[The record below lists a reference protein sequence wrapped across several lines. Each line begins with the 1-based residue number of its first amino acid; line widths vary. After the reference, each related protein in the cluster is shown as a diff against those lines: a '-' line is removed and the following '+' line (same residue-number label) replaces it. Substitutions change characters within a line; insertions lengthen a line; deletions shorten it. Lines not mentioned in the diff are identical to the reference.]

1 MARQALGAS
10 ETETLLSPPAKGEDE
25 RRTYIYRWL
34 VGIGIPAASIRVEYP
49 TAEGSMDLYLTN
61 RRVIIEVKKGGRLSR
76 GPYAEGTG
84 SREGETAFEQLERYL
99 KAERMRERLHLEED
113 IRDKNW
119 IGAVTDCAT
128 WYAWEWGPRPD
139 DAGDAATRIIAWH
152 GQTLDSGNVK
162 RLARLLARA
171 PVGKEWASADMS
183 DVFQDARQD
192 LAGAYARNSGLR
204 EVRIQKGLWLE
215 QLRAGGNAPE
225 ADEDEIFVTH
235 TMLVLIARM
244 ISGHENAR
252 QGFVGWVPDDVV
264 QKIRG
269 VIGEY
274 NWDQQTGDVLRALY
288 RQYIPARHRLRYG
301 EYYTPDWLAEAMC
314 NVIIDDGFIGEQ
326 IRRFQS
332 GKEVE
337 GVLDPACGS
346 GTFLYHAIRRIAESD
361 PVRRS
366 YMRRSDVAR
375 LASRIVRGMDIHPVA
390 VEMARANARRLL
402 RTAED
407 ADLMI
412 YQGDSLL
419 APRPESTVLGA
430 GGDDL
435 PLTSPQGRHFVLPGW
450 LVASEANLSRFVKSA
465 VDGAALP
472 DGLGREMDGY
482 DGEQLAE
489 SHGNLRRIVR
499 EEGNGVWL
507 WYISNHAGAMKLRGT
522 IGRIAANPPWVT
534 YDKIQQERR
543 KAEVR
548 RMAEERGLWVGGSS
562 TKFDIAALF
571 VDRCSELYL
580 ARGGRSGWVLPL
592 SAVRGHTWAGLRSA
606 VGGKARSVWDVGN
619 LAFQSHA
626 CVMFF
631 GVGAGDKRLVRE
643 RGARIRDGDLWAEV
657 SKNTRWEAM
666 RDGTEE
672 KESEWVAGKKSLVR
686 RGASMIPQCLVWA
699 DSVRA
704 GGGEARVVTRASRWP
719 PWSAIGTMEGT
730 VPARWIRECISSRDL
745 YPFAAPGRTRCIV
758 PVDEGG
764 GGWDAGRLGNRF
776 WRRAGDQYRAHR
788 GKGSGTPATLED
800 RINYN
805 NGIFD
810 QLARRGHAAVYNKSG
825 SSIRA
830 CAISGAEIVHDT
842 LHYVACAGSREALF
856 IAGILNAGAMLP
868 AFLAARRNERDF
880 AEHVWRAVPVP
891 RYDGRNALH
900 RRLAALSGRAARTA
914 ARVLGGEGRGGG
926 RAAMAGRIRKEL
938 ESSGVSGQIDDVCR
952 EMLPGY
958 AAGGGASG
966 AAR

>member
-1 MARQALGAS
+1 MVRGVQGSDGADAL
-10 ETETLLSPPAKGEDE
+10 LDPPAVGADE
-25 RRTYIYRWL
+25 RRAYIYRWL
-34 VGIGIPAASIRVEYP
+34 VGAGIPASSIRIGYS
-49 TAEGSMDLYLTN
+49 TAEGAVDIYLTN
-61 RRVIIEVKKGGRLSR
+61 RRVIIEVKKGGSLPH

-84 SREGETAFEQLERYL
+84 SREGETAFGQLDRRL
-99 KAERMRERLHLEED
+99 RAERERERLHLEED

-119 IGAVTDCAT
+119 IGMVTDCAT
-128 WYAWEWGPRPD
+128 WYAWEWSPRPD
-139 DAGDAATRIIAWH
+139 DAGDAAARIIAWH
-152 GQTLDSGNVK
+152 GQTLHSGNVES
-162 RLARLLARA
+162 LARLLARA
-171 PVGKEWASADMS
+171 PVGREWASADMS
-183 DVFQDARQD
+183 DVFQDIRRD
-192 LAGAYARNSGLR
+192 LAGAYARHSGLR

-244 ISGHENAR
+244 ISSHESAR
-252 QGFVGWVPDDVV
+252 QGFVGWVPDDIA

-269 VIGEY
+269 VIDEY

-288 RQYIPARHRLRYG
+288 RRYIPARHRLRYG

-314 NVIIDDGFIGEQ
+314 SVIIDDGFIGEQ

-332 GKEVE
+332 GREVE

-346 GTFLYHAIRRIAESD
+346 GTFLYHAIRRITESD
-361 PVRRS
+361 PVRSS
-366 YMRRSDVAR
+366 YMGRSDVAR
-375 LASRIVRGMDIHPVA
+375 LASRMVRGMDIHPVA

-450 LVASEANLSRFVKSA
+450 FIASEANLSRFVKSA
-465 VDGAALP
+465 VDGAGLP
-472 DGLGREMDGY
+472 DGLGREMDEY
-482 DGEQLAE
+482 DGGQLAE
-489 SHGNLRRIVR
+489 SHDNLRRIVR

-534 YDKIQQERR
+534 YDKIQEERR

-571 VDRCSELYL
+571 VDRCAELYL
-580 ARGGRSGWVLPL
+580 AKGGRSGWVLPL
-592 SAVRGHTWAGLRSA
+592 SAVKGHTWAGLRGA
-606 VGGKARSVWDVGN
+606 TGGKTTAVWDVGN

-631 GVGAGDKRLVRE
+631 GVDTGDKRLVKT

-657 SKNTRWEAM
+657 SKNTRWEPMPRGA
-666 RDGTEE
+666 EE
-672 KESEWVAGKKSLVR
+672 KESEWLAGKRSLVR

-699 DSVRA
+699 DSVRTR
-704 GGGEARVVTRASRWP
+704 GGEAHVVTRSSRWP

-730 VPARWIRECISSRDL
+730 VPASWIRGCISSRDL
-745 YPFAAPGRTRCIV
+745 YPFAAQGRARCIV

-764 GGWDAGRLGNRF
+764 GGWDARRLDNRF

-788 GKGSGTPATLED
+788 GRGSGTPATLED

-830 CAISGAEIVHDT
+830 CAVSGAEIVHDT

-856 IAGILNAGAMLP
+856 ITGMLNAGAMLP

-880 AEHVWRAVPVP
+880 AEHIWRAVPMP

-900 RRLAALSGRAARTA
+900 RRLASLSGRAARTA
-914 ARVLGGEGRGGG
+914 AKVLGDAGRGGG
-926 RAAMAGRIRKEL
+926 RAATGLIREAL
-938 ESSGVSGQIDDVCR
+938 ADSGVSGQIDDVCR
-952 EMLPGY
+952 EMLPDY
-958 AAGGGASG
+958 AAGGGARG
-966 AAR
+966 AAC

>member
-1 MARQALGAS
+1 MTRRAQRSGGAG
-10 ETETLLSPPAKGEDE
+10 TLLSPTARSEDE
-25 RRTYIYRWL
+25 CRSHIRSWL
-34 VGIGIPAASIRVEYP
+34 VEEGVPAASIRPEYQ
-49 TAEGSMDLYLTN
+49 TAEGPVGLYLTN
-61 RRVIIEVKKGGRLSR
+61 RRVIIEVKKGGSLPR
-76 GPYAEGTG
+76 GPYAVGTG
-84 SREGETAFEQLERYL
+84 SREGETAFGQLERRL
-99 KAERMRERLHLEED
+99 RAERVRERLHLENGV
-113 IRDKNW
+113 RDKSW
-119 IGAVTDCAT
+119 IGAITDCRI
-128 WYAWEWGPRPD
+128 WYAWEWGPRPGG
-139 DAGDAATRIIAWH
+139 AGDAAARIDAWH
-152 GQTLDSGNVK
+152 GQTLDSGNIK

-171 PVGKEWASADMS
+171 PIGKEWATADMS
-183 DVFQDARQD
+183 GIFRGVKRD
-192 LAGAYARNSGLR
+192 LADAYARRSGLR
-204 EVRIQKGLWLE
+204 EVRIQKGLWLD
-215 QLRAGGNAPE
+215 QIKAGGNAPE
-225 ADEDEIFVTH
+225 SDEDELFVTH

-244 ISGHENAR
+244 ISNHQSAR
-252 QGFVGWVPDDVV
+252 QGFVGWVPDDIA

-269 VIGEY
+269 VIDEY

-288 RQYIPARHRLRYG
+288 RRYIPARHRLRYG

-314 NVIIDDGFIGEQ
+314 NVIIDDVFIGEQ

-332 GKEVE
+332 GREVE
-337 GVLDPACGS
+337 RVLDPACGS
-346 GTFLYHAIRRIAESD
+346 GTFLYHAIRRITESE
-361 PVRRS
+361 PVRSS
-366 YMRRSDVAR
+366 YMGRSDVAR
-375 LASRIVRGMDIHPVA
+375 LASLMVRGMDIHPVA

-435 PLTSPQGRHFVLPGW
+435 PLTSPQGRHLVLPGW
-450 LVASEANLSRFVKSA
+450 FIASEANLSRFVKSA
-465 VDGAALP
+465 VDGAGMP
-472 DGLGREMDGY
+472 DGLGREMEGY

-489 SHGNLRRIVR
+489 SHDNLRRIVR

-543 KAEVR
+543 KSEVR

-571 VDRCSELYL
+571 VDRCAELYL
-580 ARGGRSGWVLPL
+580 AEGGRSGWVLPL

-606 VGGKARSVWDVGN
+606 AGGKARSVWDVGN

-631 GVGAGDKRLVRE
+631 GVDAGDKRLVKE

-657 SKNTRWEAM
+657 SKNTRWDDMPREA
-666 RDGTEE
+666 EE
-672 KESEWVAGKKSLVR
+672 KESEWLAGKKSLVR

-704 GGGEARVVTRASRWP
+704 RGGEAHVVTRASRWP
-719 PWSAIGTMEGT
+719 PWSAIGTVEGA
-730 VPARWIRECISSRDL
+730 VPAHWIRGCVSSRDL

-764 GGWDAGRLGNRF
+764 GGWDARRLGNRF

-788 GKGSGTPATLED
+788 GRGSSTPATLED

-830 CAISGAEIVHDT
+830 CAISGPEIVHDT

-856 IAGILNAGAMLP
+856 ITGMLNAGAMLP

-880 AEHVWRAVPVP
+880 AEHVWRAVPMP

-900 RRLAALSGRAARTA
+900 RRLASLSGRAARTA
-914 ARVLGGEGRGGG
+914 AKVLAGAGGG
-926 RAAMAGRIRKEL
+926 DGLAAAKTVREAL
-938 ESSGVSGQIDDVCR
+938 ADSGVSGQIDDVCR
-952 EMLPGY
+952 ELLPDY
-958 AAGGGASG
+958 AARGGARG